1 MFLESAAGAGL
12 AGLST
17 GIWVA
22 LTALLAVVLGY
33 VGAPFFIWTIAIA
46 VGLVGFGA
54 PPYLL
59 AIGALLLVVFNVPA
73 IRRVLISGLVMKVLK
88 GIMPTI
94 SDTERVA
101 LEAGSVGAEGELFSG
116 SPNFKKLMAEPYPSM
131 TPEEKAFLDGP
142 VERLCEVIDDW
153 EVWEERDISPAAW
166 EIIKKERFLGMIIPK
181 EYGGLGFSALAHS
194 EVIKKI
200 SSRSIPACISVMVPN
215 SLGPAELLIHYGTD
229 EQKKRMLPRLAT
241 GEEIPCFALTEPTA
255 GSDAG
260 SITSEGT
267 LFKGDDGKFYMK
279 LNWNK
284 RWITLA
290 SISTILGL
298 AFRLRDPQ
306 NLLGKGEDLG
316 ITCALI
322 PTKTPGVVV
331 GQRHDPLGTPF
342 YNCPTQGKDVVVSVD
357 TIVGGIEGAGRG
369 WLMLMECLAAG
380 RGVSLPAQSA
390 GGTALITRVISAHA
404 SIRKQFGMPIG
415 MMEGVEE
422 PIARIAGFNYLLEAM
437 RKYTLGALDKGIK
450 PAVTTAMAKYNS
462 TEIGRKV
469 INDGMDVIGGA
480 GISLGPKNLL
490 GHLYIA
496 TPIGITVEGANI
508 MTRTL
513 IIFGQGAMRAHPYAY
528 REVDAIGRGDLVA
541 FDAAFW
547 GHIGHVTK
555 NLFRAIVLSWTRG
568 LLAFSPVGGSTAR
581 YYRKLSWASA
591 TFAIMADIAMGSLG
605 GTLKARQMITGR
617 FADILSWMY
626 ICTSVLRR
634 FEAEGRRKED
644 LPFVHYSMNHGLY
657 EIQKSFDGIFANLQ
671 VPGLSWLFKYVVR
684 VWSNVNAFAG
694 EADDRHV
701 HKIAS
706 LILADSDLRIR
717 HTEGIFVPKNTVEQL
732 GKLEETFKV
741 VKRAEATEK
750 KMRKAVRDRQ
760 IPKAKGRALTESAL
774 AKGLITKEEYQDVLR
789 ADELRT
795 EAIQVDSFSQ
805 EDYVGHKSKGTARI
819 AKANGGGAAQ
829 ASALR

>member
-1 MFLESAAGAGL
+1 MGSLHGMFLESASGAGL

-17 GIWVA
+17 GVWVA
-22 LTALLAVVLGY
+22 ATALLAVVLGY

-46 VGLVGFGA
+46 VVLVGFGA
-54 PPYLL
+54 PPVLL
-59 AIGALLLVVFNVPA
+59 AVGALLLVIFNVPA
-73 IRRVLISGLVMKVLK
+73 IRRVLVSGLVMKVLK

-94 SDTERVA
+94 SDTERIA
-101 LEAGSVGAEGELFSG
+101 LEAGTVGAEGELFSG
-116 SPNFKKLMAEPYPSM
+116 SPDFKKLMAEPYPNM
-131 TPEEKAFLDGP
+131 TPEEQAFLNGP
-142 VERLCEVIDDW
+142 VDRLCEAIDDW

-194 EVIKKI
+194 EVIKKL

-267 LFKGDDGKFYMK
+267 LFKGEDGKLYMK

-290 SISTILGL
+290 AISTILGL

-322 PTKTPGVVV
+322 PTKTPGVIV

-357 TIVGGIEGAGRG
+357 TIVGGLEGAGRG

-450 PAVTTAMAKYNS
+450 PAVTTAMAKYNA
-462 TEIGRKV
+462 TEIGRKA

-528 REVDAIGRGDLVA
+528 KEVDAIGRGDLVA

-617 FADILSWMY
+617 F
-626 ICTSVLRR
+626 
-634 FEAEGRRKED
+634 
-644 LPFVHYSMNHGLY
+644 
-657 EIQKSFDGIFANLQ
+657 
-671 VPGLSWLFKYVVR
+671 
-684 VWSNVNAFAG
+684 
-694 EADDRHV
+694 
-701 HKIAS
+701 
-706 LILADSDLRIR
+706 
-717 HTEGIFVPKNTVEQL
+717 
-732 GKLEETFKV
+732 
-741 VKRAEATEK
+741 
-750 KMRKAVRDRQ
+750 
-760 IPKAKGRALTESAL
+760 
-774 AKGLITKEEYQDVLR
+774 
-789 ADELRT
+789 
-795 EAIQVDSFSQ
+795 
-805 EDYVGHKSKGTARI
+805 
-819 AKANGGGAAQ
+819 
-829 ASALR
+829 